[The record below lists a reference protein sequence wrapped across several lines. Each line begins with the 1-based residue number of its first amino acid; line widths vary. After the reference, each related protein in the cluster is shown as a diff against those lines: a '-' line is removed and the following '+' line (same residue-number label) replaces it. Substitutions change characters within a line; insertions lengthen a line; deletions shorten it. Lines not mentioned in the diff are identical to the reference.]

1 MGKALD
7 FDSSIVG
14 SNPATSIRDRL
25 EQAGVILMVPCRDD
39 AKLNS
44 YFKPPKFSVTIMKEY
59 SGSFLRLKRRKYYEK
74 VFG

>member
-14 SNPATSIRDRL
+14 SNPATSIRSWLFEEEARYY
-25 EQAGVILMVPCRDD
+25 ILMVPCRDD

-44 YFKPPKFSVTIMKEY
+44 YFDLQKIQ
-59 SGSFLRLKRRKYYEK
+59 
-74 VFG
+74 

>member
-14 SNPATSIRDRL
+14 SNPATSIRSWLFEEEARWHILKYCVKDGIASIRDRL

-39 AKLNS
+39 ASLNR
-44 YFKPPKFSVTIMKEY
+44 FF
-59 SGSFLRLKRRKYYEK
+59 
-74 VFG
+74 